1 MQPLPEDRPGCSAP
15 PTSRRTLFPARRI
28 RHAAL
33 AAVLLGAAFGS
44 SLAQAAPPIPAV
56 QIGYGVDSKHDVQKI
71 EAAFLWDSG
80 FAWGNPQGWLLDLQW
95 EVNVARWHSTSSS
108 NPRNPWEFGVAP
120 VVRLAWKRY
129 SWVPFLELS
138 LGLRLMSETRS
149 SDDHIIR
156 PPSSSRSTGAW
167 AWPSARNSSSPWA
180 IGTSTSRMAGSRN
193 RTPARASA
201 RYTCVTA
208 SEATGADLAP
218 APRTLHAWPHRP
230 EKSTRYAIPAT
241 SRPAECQGS

>member
-1 MQPLPEDRPGCSAP
+1 M
-15 PTSRRTLFPARRI
+15 

-33 AAVLLGAAFGS
+33 AAVLLGVALRS

-149 SDDHIIR
+149 ADDHIY
-156 PPSSSRSTGAW
+156 STAFQFSEYGGLGVAFGKDQQF
-167 AWPSARNSSSPWA
+167 AVGYRYQHISNGGIKEPNP
-180 IGTSTSRMAGSRN
+180 GTGFSTVYL
-193 RTPARASA
+193 
-201 RYTCVTA
+201 RY
-208 SEATGADLAP
+208 
-218 APRTLHAWPHRP
+218 RF
-230 EKSTRYAIPAT
+230 
-241 SRPAECQGS
+241 